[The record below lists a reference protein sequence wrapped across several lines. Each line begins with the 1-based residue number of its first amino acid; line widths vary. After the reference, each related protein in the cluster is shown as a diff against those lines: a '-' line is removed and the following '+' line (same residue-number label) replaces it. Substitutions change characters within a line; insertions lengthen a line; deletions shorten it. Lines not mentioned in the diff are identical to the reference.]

1 MDLLTQFSSP
11 QNKHFLWDFIT
22 KNHWFDNIPNAQ
34 HHNVK
39 TMFEKTIIKVKQENT
54 KTTLVDYNKIF
65 LTIIKNNLDTIK
77 TNKKKVDFEDLKDR
91 HVNTI
96 EEQHKDRQL
105 QFNNELKAREDDF
118 ISLIKKPTPQNVEF
132 KDINREL
139 KIKNMEDHIEKIVEE
154 RNSQIN
160 SIFHDN
166 TKDNSKRTPSKTKS
180 IVENDSVENDSVE
193 NDSVENDSVEND
205 SVENDSVENEAA
217 ENIPVIDIS
226 VDDIIIEKKT
236 TTNIAMLEN
245 KIANI
250 TNNIAEIQ
258 KTQQKILEKLDKIKI
273 I

>member
-118 ISLIKKPTPQNVEF
+118 ISLIKKPTPKNVEF

-160 SIFHDN
+160 SIFNDN
-166 TKDNSKRTPSKTKS
+166 TKDKLNITDTKTKGMVKNEA
-180 IVENDSVENDSVE
+180 VENE
-193 NDSVENDSVEND
+193 
-205 SVENDSVENEAA
+205 SVENESV
-217 ENIPVIDIS
+217 ENES
-226 VDDIIIEKKT
+226 V
-236 TTNIAMLEN
+236 EN
-245 KIANI
+245 ESVENESVE
-250 TNNIAEIQ
+250 NESV
-258 KTQQKILEKLDKIKI
+258 
-273 I
+273 